1 MRIRRLRTLSVLSIA
16 ASGFLCVAAPPA
28 KTPDTFAVKLKPF
41 LTKNCYACHSAA
53 VKTADVNLER
63 YQKDADILADSATW
77 DKVVEMLKTKQM
89 PPKGIPRPA
98 DADVSA
104 AVSYVEGTFERAEMA
119 APPNPGRV
127 TARRLNRTEY
137 NNTVRDLLGVTLR
150 PADDFPED
158 DSGYGF
164 DNIGDV
170 LSLSPVLME
179 KYLASAEK
187 ISRAALFGPDQLKPA
202 GERFQPPGRR
212 GQQPKS
218 ATDYDE
224 TGLSLGSALHVNY
237 HFPTDGEYVFR
248 ATCDGRR
255 PGVGGADMAFWL
267 DGKLLGVKH
276 IESNDLEGQTREVRV
291 PVTTGDHL
299 VSATFYK
306 VFERLPASFGGLNPL
321 EPPAGAGGR
330 GGRGGGRGGAN
341 APAAP
346 MPPPNLTPEE
356 LAQFQQRQQ
365 ARLQA
370 AAPQRG
376 PGGGLQPPP
385 GKVDFL
391 FIWGPFD
398 QPKGPSPESVK
409 KIFTCGSPDA
419 ELTPACQRK
428 IISDLAGRAYR
439 RPSTAAEVD
448 KLVHLMDA
456 AENRGNSVKDSLALS
471 IQAMLVN
478 PNFLFRIE
486 REPATPS
493 AANYR
498 VSQYELASRL
508 SYFLW
513 ASMPDAELLRCASQ
527 QTLRNPAVLSAQV
540 TRMLKDPKAHALV
553 EDFAGQWLET
563 RALESVKPDA
573 RKFGE
578 FDDYL
583 RLLMRTETE
592 TFFESVMREDHS
604 VIDLLNGKYTFL
616 NQRLAEFY
624 GIPGVKGQEFRKVDL
639 TGTPRGGVWTQA
651 SVLTV
656 SSYATRT
663 SPVLRG
669 KWILE
674 NILNTPPPP
683 PPPNVPTLDDSKVGQ
698 SVSLRQQLEAHRKD
712 AVCASCHSRMDPLG
726 LGLENFDAIGAWR
739 AKDGQIAIDASGTL
753 PDGRTFTGPDG
764 LREVLTAQKDMFA
777 ECVVDKMLTYALGRG
792 LERYDRRTVREI
804 AKKAAVSNYKFS
816 SVVLEIV
823 KSLPFEMRQGDSKQ
837 ADNKQGLQARLAE

>member
-1 MRIRRLRTLSVLSIA
+1 MRKLTVLFAIT
-16 ASGFLCVAAPPA
+16 SGYLCVAAPPA
-28 KTPDTFAVKLKPF
+28 PVRDSFPTKLKPF
-41 LTKNCYACHSAA
+41 LVKNCYGCHSAA

-63 YQKDADILADSATW
+63 YQKDADVAADPATW

-89 PPKGIPRPA
+89 PPKGVPRPA
-98 DADVSA
+98 DADVTA
-104 AVSYVEGTFERAEMA
+104 AVSYVERTFERAELA

-187 ISRAALFGPDQLKPA
+187 ISRTALYGPDPMKPA

-212 GQQPKS
+212 GVPPKS

-237 HFPTDGEYVFR
+237 HFPADGEYIFR

-255 PGVGGADMAFWL
+255 PGTGGADMAFWL

-276 IESNDLEGQTREVRV
+276 IEANDLEGQTREVRV

-306 VFERLPASFGGLNPL
+306 VFERLPASFGGLNPVDA
-321 EPPAGAGGR
+321 PADSAGRGGGR
-330 GGRGGGRGGAN
+330 GGRGGRGGAN
-341 APAAP
+341 Q
-346 MPPPNLTPEE
+346 PPPNLTPEE

-370 AAPQRG
+370 AGPQRV
-376 PGGGLQPPP
+376 PGGGIQPPA

-409 KIFTCGSPDA
+409 KIFTCGSSDA
-419 ELTPACQRK
+419 DLTPVCQRK
-428 IISDLAGRAYR
+428 IISDLASRAYR
-439 RPSTAAEVD
+439 RPATATEVD
-448 KLVHLMDA
+448 KLVNLMDA
-456 AENRGNSVKDSLALS
+456 AGKRGNSVTDSLALS
-471 IQAMLVN
+471 LQAMLVN

-486 REPATPS
+486 REPAAPTS
-493 AANYR
+493 ANYR
-498 VSQYELASRL
+498 INQYELASRL

-513 ASMPDAELLRCASQ
+513 ASMPDAELLKCASR

-540 TRMLKDPKAHALV
+540 TRMLKDPKSHALV
-553 EDFAGQWLET
+553 EDFGGQWLET

-573 RKFGE
+573 RKFGQ
-578 FDDYL
+578 FDDHL
-583 RLLMRTETE
+583 RMLMRQETE
-592 TFFESVMREDHS
+592 IFLESVMREDRS

-616 NQRLAEFY
+616 NERLAQFY

-698 SVSLRQQLEAHRKD
+698 SVSLRQQLEAHRQD

-726 LGLENFDAIGAWR
+726 LGLENFDAVGAWR

-753 PDGRTFTGPDG
+753 PDGRTFNGPDG
-764 LREVLTAQKDMFA
+764 LREILTSQKDMFA

-804 AKKAAVSNYKFS
+804 AKKASATNYRFS

-823 KSLPFEMRQGDSKQ
+823 KSLPFEMRQGESRVQ
-837 ADNKQGLQARLAE
+837 AKL

>member
-1 MRIRRLRTLSVLSIA
+1 MRALSAI
-16 ASGFLCVAAPPA
+16 FLLTPFVCFAAPA
-28 KTPDTFAVKLKPF
+28 SSFETALKPF
-41 LTKNCYACHSAA
+41 LSKNCYGCHSEKL
-53 VKTADVNLER
+53 KTADINLER
-63 YQKDADILADSATW
+63 YRKDADVLADAATW
-77 DKVVEMLKTKQM
+77 DKVVEMLKTNQM
-89 PPKGIPRPA
+89 PPKGVPKPPEA
-98 DADVSA
+98 EVKA
-104 AVSYVEGTFERAEMA
+104 AVAWVENTFERAELA

-179 KYLASAEK
+179 KYLSAAEK
-187 ISRAALFGPDQLKPA
+187 ISRAALYGPDEVKPA
-202 GERFQPPGRR
+202 GERFQPQGHR
-212 GQQPKS
+212 GVPPKS

-255 PGVGGADMAFWL
+255 PGTAGADMAFWL
-267 DGKLLGVKH
+267 DGKLVGVKH
-276 IESNDLEGQTREVRV
+276 IEENDLEGQTREVRV
-291 PVTTGDHL
+291 PVTTGTHL
-299 VSATFYK
+299 VSATFYR
-306 VFERLPASFGGLNPL
+306 VFEGLPKSFGGLNPVDAP
-321 EPPAGAGGR
+321 EGGGR
-330 GGRGGGRGGAN
+330 GGRGGRGGAM
-341 APAAP
+341 PP
-346 MPPPNLTPEE
+346 LPPPPNLTPEE
-356 LAQFQQRQQ
+356 LRQFQARQQ

-370 AAPQRG
+370 AGPQRG
-376 PGGGLQPPP
+376 PGGGIQPPP
-385 GKVDFL
+385 GRVDFL
-391 FIWGPFD
+391 FIWGPFN
-398 QPKGPSPESVK
+398 QPKGPSPESLK
-409 KIFTCGSPDA
+409 KIFTCGTADSD
-419 ELTPACQRK
+419 LTPACRRK
-428 IISDLAGRAYR
+428 VLTDLATRAYR
-439 RPSTAAEVD
+439 RPATTAEVD
-448 KLVHLMDA
+448 KLVRLAEA
-456 AENRGNSVKDSLALS
+456 AQARGNSPKDSLALS
-471 IQAMLVN
+471 IQAILVN

-486 REPATPS
+486 GRPATPVTAS
-493 AANYR
+493 YR
-498 VSQYELASRL
+498 IGQYELASRL
-508 SYFLW
+508 SYFIW
-513 ASMPDAELLRCASQ
+513 ASTPDDELMRCAAR
-527 QTLRNPAVLSAQV
+527 QTLRDPAVLAAQV

-553 EDFAGQWLET
+553 ENFGGQWLET

-578 FDDYL
+578 FDDHL
-583 RLLMRTETE
+583 RLLMRRETE
-592 TFFESVMREDHS
+592 MFLESVMREDRS
-604 VIDLLNGKYTFL
+604 VIDLLNGKYTFV
-616 NQRLAEFY
+616 NQRLAQFY
-624 GIPGVKGQEFRKVDL
+624 GIPGVKGEEFRKVDL

-753 PDGRTFTGPDG
+753 PDGRTFNGPDG
-764 LREVLTAQKDMFA
+764 LRDVLTMQKDQFA

-804 AKKAAVSNYKFS
+804 AKKAAVTNYKFS

-823 KSLPFEMRQGDSKQ
+823 KSMPFEMRQ
-837 ADNKQGLQARLAE
+837 AEQGKS

>member
-1 MRIRRLRTLSVLSIA
+1 MTRVVLISYDLKSPSQENMRLRALSALLLTPLVC
-16 ASGFLCVAAPPA
+16 FAAPPA
-28 KTPDTFAVKLKPF
+28 SSFETRLKPF
-41 LTKNCYACHSAA
+41 LAKNCYGCHSEKL
-53 VKTADVNLER
+53 KTADVNLEH
-63 YQKDADILADSATW
+63 YQKDADVLADAATW
-77 DKVVEMLKTKQM
+77 DKVVEVLKTNQM
-89 PPKGIPRPA
+89 PPKGMPKPPEA
-98 DADVSA
+98 EVKA
-104 AVSYVEGTFERAEMA
+104 AVAWVENTFERAELA

-179 KYLASAEK
+179 KYLSAAEK
-187 ISRAALFGPDQLKPA
+187 ISRAALYGPDEVKPA

-212 GQQPKS
+212 GVSPKS

-237 HFPTDGEYVFR
+237 RFPADGEYVFR

-255 PGVGGADMAFWL
+255 PGTGGANLAFWL
-267 DGKLLGVKH
+267 DGKLVGVKH
-276 IESNDLEGQTREVRV
+276 IEENDLEGQTREVRI
-291 PVTTGDHL
+291 PVTTGTHL

-306 VFERLPASFGGLNPL
+306 VFEGLPKSFGGLNPVDAP
-321 EPPAGAGGR
+321 ETGPGR
-330 GGRGGGRGGAN
+330 GARGGAIPP
-341 APAAP
+341 APQ
-346 MPPPNLTPEE
+346 PPPNLTPEE
-356 LAQFQQRQQ
+356 LAQFRARQQ

-370 AAPQRG
+370 AGPQRG
-376 PGGGLQPPP
+376 PGGAIQPPA
-385 GKVDFL
+385 GRVDFL
-391 FIWGPFD
+391 FVWGPFN

-409 KIFTCGSPDA
+409 KIFSCGSA
-419 ELTPACQRK
+419 ASNLTPDCRRK
-428 IISDLAGRAYR
+428 ILTDLATRAYR
-439 RPSTAAEVD
+439 RPATVAEVE
-448 KLVHLMDA
+448 KLTRLADA
-456 AENRGNSVKDSLALS
+456 AQARGNSAKDSLALS
-471 IQAMLVN
+471 MQAILIS

-486 REPATPS
+486 RQPATAS
-493 AANYR
+493 VASYR
-498 VSQYELASRL
+498 IGQYELASRL

-513 ASMPDAELLRCASQ
+513 ASTPDDELMRCAAR
-527 QTLRNPAVLSAQV
+527 QTLHDPAVLSQQV
-540 TRMLKDPKAHALV
+540 KRMLKDPKAHALV
-553 EDFAGQWLET
+553 ENFGGQWLET
-563 RALESVKPDA
+563 RGLESVKPEA

-578 FDDYL
+578 FDEHL
-583 RLLMRTETE
+583 RLLMRRETE
-592 TFFESVMREDHS
+592 MFLESVMSEDRS
-604 VIDLLNGKYTFL
+604 LIDILNGKYSFL
-616 NQRLAEFY
+616 NQRLAQFY
-624 GIPGVKGQEFRKVDL
+624 GIPGVKGEEFRKVDL
-639 TGTPRGGVWTQA
+639 TGTPRGGVWTQG

-669 KWILE
+669 KWILD

-739 AKDGQIAIDASGTL
+739 AKDGQVAIDASGTL
-753 PDGRTFTGPDG
+753 PDGRSFSGPDG
-764 LREVLTAQKDMFA
+764 LRDVLTMQKDQFA

-804 AKKAAVSNYKFS
+804 AKKASVTNYKFS
-816 SVVLEIV
+816 TVVLEIV
-823 KSLPFEMRQGDSKQ
+823 KSMPFEMRQ
-837 ADNKQGLQARLAE
+837 AEQGKL

>member
-1 MRIRRLRTLSVLSIA
+1 LRTLSLLFAVT
-16 ASGFLCVAAPPA
+16 SGFLCTAAPA
-28 KTPDTFAVKLKPF
+28 GKTPDAFAAKLKPF
-41 LTKNCYACHSAA
+41 LVKNCYSCHSAA

-63 YQKDADILADSATW
+63 YQKDSDVLADPATW

-89 PPKGIPRPA
+89 PPKGVPHPD
-98 DADVSA
+98 DADVAA
-104 AVSYVEGTFERAEMA
+104 AVSYVESTFERAEMA

-127 TARRLNRTEY
+127 TARRLNRNEY

-187 ISRAALFGPDQLKPA
+187 ISRAALYGPEQLKPA
-202 GERFQPPGRR
+202 GQRFQPPGRR
-212 GQQPKS
+212 GVPPKS

-237 HFPTDGEYVFR
+237 RFPVDGDYIFR

-255 PGVGGADMAFWL
+255 PGTGGADMAFWL
-267 DGKLLGVKH
+267 DGKPLGVKH
-276 IESNDLEGQTREVRV
+276 IEANDLEGQTREVKV
-291 PVTTGDHL
+291 PVTAGEHL

-306 VFERLPASFGGLNPL
+306 VFERLPSSFGGLNPVD
-321 EPPAGAGGR
+321 PPADAV
-330 GGRGGGRGGAN
+330 GGRGGGRGGRGGRGGAN
-341 APAAP
+341 AQLA
-346 MPPPNLTPEE
+346 PPPNLTPEE
-356 LAQFQQRQQ
+356 LAQFQQRQL
-365 ARLQA
+365 ARQQA
-370 AAPQRG
+370 AQPQRG
-376 PGGGLQPPP
+376 PAGLQPPP

-398 QPKGPSPESVK
+398 QSKGPSQESLK
-409 KIFTCGSPDA
+409 KIYTCGSPDA
-419 ELTPACQRK
+419 PLTAVCQRR
-428 IISDLAGRAYR
+428 IISDLATRAYR
-439 RPSTAAEVD
+439 RPATTGEVD

-456 AENRGNSVKDSLALS
+456 ARQRGNSPTDSLALS
-471 IQAMLVN
+471 VQAILVN

-486 REPATPS
+486 REPATPGV
-493 AANYR
+493 ANYR
-498 VSQYELASRL
+498 ISQYELASRL

-527 QTLRNPAVLSAQV
+527 GTLRNPAVLSAQV
-540 TRMLKDPKAHALV
+540 SRMLKDPKAHALV
-553 EDFAGQWLET
+553 EDFGGQWLET
-563 RALESVKPDA
+563 RALESAKPDA

-578 FDDYL
+578 FDDHL
-583 RLLMRTETE
+583 RMLMRQETE
-592 TFFESVMREDHS
+592 MFLDNVMREDRS
-604 VIDLLNGKYTFL
+604 IIDLLNGKYTFV
-616 NQRLAEFY
+616 NERLAKFY
-624 GIPGVKGQEFRKVDL
+624 GIPGVKGEEFRKVDL

-712 AVCASCHSRMDPLG
+712 AVCSSCHSRMDPLG

-764 LREVLTAQKDMFA
+764 LRAILTTQKDMFA

-804 AKKAAVSNYKFS
+804 AKKASVANYKFS
-816 SVVLEIV
+816 SVVSEIV
-823 KSLPFEMRQGDSKQ
+823 KSLPFEMRQAEPKQ
-837 ADNKQGLQARLAE
+837 QGVQARLGE

>member
-1 MRIRRLRTLSVLSIA
+1 MRLLPLLLVALPTL
-16 ASGFLCVAAPPA
+16 AAPPG
-28 KTPDTFAVKLKPF
+28 PQSFEVKLKPF
-41 LTKNCYACHSAA
+41 LVKNCYACHSAA
-53 VKTADVNLER
+53 LKTADVNLER
-63 YQKDADILADSATW
+63 YQKESDILADPATW
-77 DKVVEMLKTKQM
+77 DKVVEMLKTNQM
-89 PPKGIPRPA
+89 PPKAVPHPPE
-98 DADVSA
+98 ADVKA
-104 AVSYVEGTFERAEMA
+104 AVAWVENSFERAELA
-119 APPNPGRV
+119 TPPNAGKV

-137 NNTVRDLLGVTLR
+137 NNTVRDLFGVALR

-179 KYLASAEK
+179 KYLSSAEK

-212 GQQPKS
+212 GVQPKS

-237 HFPTDGEYVFR
+237 HFPADGEYVFR

-267 DGKLLGVKH
+267 DGKLLGVRH
-276 IESNDLEGQTREVRV
+276 IEANDLEGQTREVRV
-291 PVTTGDHL
+291 PVTTGEHL

-306 VFERLPASFGGLNPL
+306 VFERLPASFGGLNPV
-321 EPPAGAGGR
+321 EPPANPGGR
-330 GGRGGGRGGAN
+330 GGRGGRGGQ
-341 APAAP
+341 PTP
-346 MPPPNLTPEE
+346 PPQPPPNLTPEE
-356 LAQFQQRQQ
+356 LAQFQQRIQ
-365 ARLQA
+365 ARQQA

-376 PGGGLQPPP
+376 PAGLQPPP

-409 KIFTCGSPDA
+409 KIFTCGGPDA
-419 ELTPACQRK
+419 DLTPACERK
-428 IISDLAGRAYR
+428 IVTDLATKAYR
-439 RPSTAAEVD
+439 RPATTKEID
-448 KLVHLMDA
+448 KLVHLADA
-456 AENRGNSVKDSLALS
+456 AQARGNSAKDSLALS
-471 IQAMLVN
+471 LQAMLVS

-486 REPATPS
+486 RQPEAAT

-498 VSQYELASRL
+498 INQYELASRL
-508 SYFLW
+508 SYFIW
-513 ASMPDAELLRCASQ
+513 ASMPDAELMRCAAQ
-527 QTLRNPAVLSAQV
+527 QTLRTPAVLSAQV
-540 TRMLKDPKAHALV
+540 ARMLKDPKAHALV
-553 EDFAGQWLET
+553 EDFGGQWLET
-563 RALESVKPDA
+563 RALESVKPDG

-578 FDDYL
+578 FDDHL
-583 RLLMRTETE
+583 RMLMRQETE
-592 TFFESVMREDHS
+592 LFLESVMREDRS

-616 NQRLAEFY
+616 NERLAKFY
-624 GIPGVKGQEFRKVDL
+624 GIPGVKGEEFRKVDL

-674 NILNTPPPP
+674 NILNAPPPP

-739 AKDGQIAIDASGTL
+739 AKDGQIPIDASGTL
-753 PDGRTFTGPDG
+753 PDGRTFNGPDG
-764 LREVLTAQKDMFA
+764 LREILTSQRDAFA
-777 ECVVDKMLTYALGRG
+777 ECVVDKLLTYALGRG

-804 AKKAAVSNYKFS
+804 AKKASVNNYRFS
-816 SVVLEIV
+816 SVVSEIV
-823 KSLPFEMRQGDSKQ
+823 KSLPFEQRQGEKPQS
-837 ADNKQGLQARLAE
+837 

>member
-1 MRIRRLRTLSVLSIA
+1 MKTIPILLAVAVTSLA
-16 ASGFLCVAAPPA
+16 AAPP
-28 KTPDTFAVKLKPF
+28 PDDFATKLKPF
-41 LTKNCYACHSAA
+41 LANNCLTCHSAA
-53 VKTADVNLER
+53 LKTADIDLQR
-63 YQKDADILADSATW
+63 YSKTSDVTGDPATW
-77 DKVVEMLKTKQM
+77 DKVVEMLKTNQM
-89 PPKGIPRPA
+89 PPKGAPHPPE
-98 DADVSA
+98 ADVKA
-104 AVSYVEGTFERAEMA
+104 AVAWVETAFERAEQA

-179 KYLASAEK
+179 KYLSSAEK
-187 ISRAALFGPDQLKPA
+187 ISRAAIFGPDEVKPA

-212 GQQPKS
+212 GAPPKS

-237 HFPTDGEYVFR
+237 HFPVDGEYVFR

-276 IESNDLEGQTREVRV
+276 IEANDLEGQTREVRV
-291 PVTTGDHL
+291 PVTTGEHL

-306 VFERLPASFGGLNPL
+306 VFERLPASFGGLNPV
-321 EPPAGAGGR
+321 EPPAAPAGGR
-330 GGRGGGRGGAN
+330 GGRGGRGGGAALPPKSPAN
-341 APAAP
+341 A
-346 MPPPNLTPEE
+346 TPEE
-356 LAQFQQRQQ
+356 LAQYQRQLGRVQ
-365 ARLQA
+365 AT
-370 AAPQRG
+370 APQRA
-376 PGGGLQPPP
+376 PGGGIQPPA

-398 QPKGPSPESVK
+398 QPKGPSPDSVK

-419 ELTPACQRK
+419 ALTPACRNK
-428 IISDLAGRAYR
+428 ILTDLASRAYR
-439 RPSTAAEVD
+439 RPATAREVGE
-448 KLVHLMDA
+448 LAHLMDT
-456 AENRGNSVKDSLALS
+456 AEARGNSFKDSLALS
-471 IQAMLVN
+471 IQAILVS
-478 PNFLFRIE
+478 PNFLFRVE
-486 REPATPS
+486 RQPETPAPGNS
-493 AANYR
+493 R
-498 VSQYELASRL
+498 IGQYELASRL
-508 SYFLW
+508 SYFIW
-513 ASMPDAELLRCASQ
+513 ASMPDTELMRCAAQ
-527 QTLRNPAVLSAQV
+527 QTLRNPAVLQAQV
-540 TRMLKDPKAHALV
+540 MRMLKDPKAHALV
-553 EDFAGQWLET
+553 EDFGGQWLET
-563 RALESVKPDA
+563 RGLESAKPDA

-583 RLLMRTETE
+583 RLLMRRETE
-592 TFFESVMREDHS
+592 MFLENIMREDRS
-604 VIDLLNGKYTFL
+604 IVDILNGKYTFV
-616 NQRLAEFY
+616 NERLAKFY
-624 GIPGVKGQEFRKVDL
+624 GIPGVTGEEFRKVEL
-639 TGTPRGGVWTQA
+639 TGTPRGGVWTQG

-674 NILNTPPPP
+674 NLLNEPPPP

-726 LGLENFDAIGAWR
+726 LGLENFDAVGAWR
-739 AKDGQIAIDASGTL
+739 AQDGKIPIDASGTL

-764 LREVLTAQKDMFA
+764 LREVLTARSDAFA

-792 LERYDRRTVREI
+792 LERYDKRTVRDI
-804 AKKAAVSNYKFS
+804 ARKAAANHYRFS

-823 KSLPFEMRQGDSKQ
+823 KSLPFEMRQAEQ
-837 ADNKQGLQARLAE
+837 AKAQAKL